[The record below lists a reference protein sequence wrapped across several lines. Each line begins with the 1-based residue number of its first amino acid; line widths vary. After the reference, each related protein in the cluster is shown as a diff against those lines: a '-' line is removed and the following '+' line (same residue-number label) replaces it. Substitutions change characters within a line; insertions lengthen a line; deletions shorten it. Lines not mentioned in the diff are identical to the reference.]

1 MYTNRLLMPWTPRIN
16 SFFIEK
22 KKCAQSKHACLKT
35 CTDLKHQKETVYTY
49 ILTLK
54 QSNSTSSTSELT
66 ALCCTLFC
74 SLFHSSTIM
83 LFSPSRRIKN
93 VHPSVVKIWYIYDFL
108 LSPPFIA
115 IPLLNKFKS
124 FFQSLTP

>member
-54 QSNSTSSTSELT
+54 QSNSTSSTSELP
-66 ALCCTLFC
+66 ALCRTLFC